1 MTPLLVTTLPAEAGA
16 SGDATAARGA
26 TMVLMRRFED
36 ACFGM
41 FAEVILQEVVKLRI
55 QNPLSA
61 RTRRRAGSP
70 QQNLWSVPFHCVISS
85 PVPLDKTG
93 LSWLSPPYCMSLSIL
108 EKQ

>member
-1 MTPLLVTTLPAEAGA
+1 MTPLSVTTLPAEAGA

-55 QNPLSA
+55 QKFFECA
-61 RTRRRAGSP
+61 YKKK
-70 QQNLWSVPFHCVISS
+70 
-85 PVPLDKTG
+85 D
-93 LSWLSPPYCMSLSIL
+93 WLSSTKSLVCSISMRHIIARFS
-108 EKQ
+108 